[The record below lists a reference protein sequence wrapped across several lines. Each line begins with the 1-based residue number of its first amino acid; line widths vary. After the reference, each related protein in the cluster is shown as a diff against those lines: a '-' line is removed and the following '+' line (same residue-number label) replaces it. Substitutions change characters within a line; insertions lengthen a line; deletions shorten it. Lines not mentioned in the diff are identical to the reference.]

1 MDSGVASRWLKCV
14 ETGVSLMNH
23 HQLIRFRQIK
33 KNPEEIFKQVDVLK
47 SYLFHRRLLIKI
59 YHCAIILHSSYM
71 AYVNRIE
78 FVFVNTYQKFVVTNY
93 IAEPFHR
100 IFLGF
105 FSNTRN
111 AILVNEWK
119 IFV

>member
-1 MDSGVASRWLKCV
+1 MVKMCRNRSELDESPSAHQ
-14 ETGVSLMNH
+14 VSAD
-23 HQLIRFRQIK
+23 QK
-33 KNPEEIFKQVDVLK
+33 KTPEEIFKQVDVLK
-47 SYLFHRRLLIKI
+47 SYLFHMRLLIKI
-59 YHCAIILHSSYM
+59 YHCAINLHSSYM

-119 IFV
+119 NICLTKIL

>member
-1 MDSGVASRWLKCV
+1 M
-14 ETGVSLMNH
+14 
-23 HQLIRFRQIK
+23 
-33 KNPEEIFKQVDVLK
+33 
-47 SYLFHRRLLIKI
+47 
-59 YHCAIILHSSYM
+59 YHCAINLHLSYM

-105 FSNTRN
+105 FSNTRK

-119 IFV
+119 NMFDKNIVKLVLFSHDRFFSSVSISHILLVFST